1 MRAPKTLCPPPL
13 SCRRMVLGVFEL
25 VVFVL
30 GPALLAG
37 LAGSVLGVGGGI
49 FLVPY
54 LTLMP
59 ALRLPLPQAIA
70 TSLVGVIATSSGAA
84 SVYVRDR
91 LTNLRLGMFLEVA
104 TTLGAIVGAL
114 VAVYVNPVFLF
125 IAFGGV
131 VAGAAAYMLHTKE
144 GARDRAGS
152 PEEETGLAARL
163 RLSSMYFDPED
174 RAVYRYRVTRPM
186 AGFAASAVAGG
197 VSGLLGV
204 GGGFI
209 KVPAMNVMMRVPM
222 KVAIATSNFM
232 IGVTAA
238 ASALIYYSRGL
249 VDPSVASMVIVG
261 VFLGTLLGTR
271 ILVRVPAR
279 EIRVVF
285 AVLLIGVSVA
295 MIAKGVGVLP

>member
-1 MRAPKTLCPPPL
+1 MA
-13 SCRRMVLGVFEL
+13 LGVLEL
-25 VVFVL
+25 IVFVL
-30 GPALLAG
+30 APALLAG

-59 ALRLPLPQAIA
+59 ALHLPLPQAIA
-70 TSLVGVIATSSGAA
+70 TSLVGVVATSSGAA

-104 TTLGAIVGAL
+104 TTLGAIVGAF
-114 VAVYVNPVFLF
+114 VAVYVNQVFLF
-125 IAFGGV
+125 IAFGIV
-131 VAGAAAYMLHTKE
+131 VGFSAVYMLQTRERAK
-144 GARDRAGS
+144 DRAGV
-152 PEEETGLAARL
+152 PEEESGLAARL
-163 RLSSMYFDPED
+163 RLSNVYFDPED
-174 RAVYRYRVTRPM
+174 GAVYRYRVTRPLV
-186 AGFAASAVAGG
+186 GFAASSVAGG

-209 KVPAMNVMMRVPM
+209 KVPAMNLIMRVPV

-249 VDPSVASMVIVG
+249 VDPSVASMVVVG
-261 VFLGTLLGTR
+261 VFLGTLVGTR
-271 ILVRVPAR
+271 VLVRVPVR
-279 EIRVVF
+279 GIRIVF
-285 AVLLIGVSVA
+285 AVLLVAVAVA
-295 MIAKGVGVLP
+295 MVARGLGVLA

>member
-1 MRAPKTLCPPPL
+1 
-13 SCRRMVLGVFEL
+13 MVFGLFEL

-30 GPALLAG
+30 GPAFLAG
-37 LAGSVLGVGGGI
+37 VAGSVLGIGGGV

-70 TSLVGVIATSSGAA
+70 TSLVGIVATSSGAA

-104 TTLGAIVGAL
+104 TTAGAIVGAF
-114 VAVYVNPVFLF
+114 VAVFVNVVFLF
-125 IAFGGV
+125 IAFGVV
-131 VAGAAAYMLHTKE
+131 VACAAVYMLHTKE
-144 GARDRAGS
+144 GARDRLGR
-152 PEEETGLAARL
+152 PEDERGLAGRL
-163 RLSSMYFDPED
+163 HLSSVYFDPED

-186 AGFAASAVAGG
+186 AGFAASTIAGG

-209 KVPAMNVMMRVPM
+209 KVPAMNVMMRVPV
-222 KVAIATSNFM
+222 KVAIATSTFM

-249 VDPSVASMVIVG
+249 VDPSIAAMVVIG

-279 EIRVVF
+279 KIRIVF
-285 AVLLIGVSVA
+285 AVLLLGVAGAMVA
-295 MIAKGVGVLP
+295 QGLGVLP

>member
-1 MRAPKTLCPPPL
+1 MA
-13 SCRRMVLGVFEL
+13 LGLIEL

-30 GPALLAG
+30 GPAFLAG
-37 LAGSVLGVGGGI
+37 LAGSVLGIGGGV

-54 LTLMP
+54 LALMP
-59 ALRLPLPQAIA
+59 ALGLPLQEAIA
-70 TSLVGVIATSSGAA
+70 TSLIGVIATSSGAA

-104 TTLGAIVGAL
+104 TSAGAIAGAL
-114 VAVYVNPVFLF
+114 AVVYVNTVVLFL
-125 IAFGGV
+125 AFGVV
-131 VAGAAAYMLHTKE
+131 VAFAAAYMLRTRE
-144 GARDRAGS
+144 GPRDRAGT
-152 PEEETGLAARL
+152 PEGETGLAGRL
-163 RLSSMYFDPED
+163 RLSSVYFDSED
-174 RAVYRYRVTRPM
+174 RAVYRYRVKRLG

-209 KVPAMNVMMRVPM
+209 KVPAMNVMMRVPV

-249 VDPSVASMVIVG
+249 VDPSVASMVVIG
-261 VFLGTLLGTR
+261 VFLGTLVGTR
-271 ILVRVPAR
+271 VLVRIPAR
-279 EIRVVF
+279 EVRVLF
-285 AVLLIGVSVA
+285 AVLLIGVGIA
-295 MIAKGVGVLP
+295 MVGKGLGVVP